1 MTIFGYPSIWISGYL
16 NILFI
21 HVFLGRRGIGD
32 CTITA
37 KYPESDMLLHD
48 VGVDYCSIAGSAGSC
63 RYGAGEHLHVLFVL
77 HLHPSPH
84 LFFIMPPEEGMCDRY
99 WIMILFIIIVIIVQ
113 ARVV

>member
-1 MTIFGYPSIWISGYL
+1 M
-16 NILFI
+16 FI

-48 VGVDYCSIAGSAGSC
+48 AGVDYCSIAGSAGSC
-63 RYGAGEHLHVLFVL
+63 RCGAGEHLHEFLFFFFFCFSKRAFCIAPL
-77 HLHPSPH
+77 PSPH
-84 LFFIMPPEEGMCDRY
+84 LFFIMTPEEGMWDRY
-99 WIMILFIIIVIIVQ
+99 WIMILFIIIVIVQ